1 MGLSDRTRTVWA
13 KSHVDELGGL
23 DGWLPLYQHLDDA
36 ASVAAHLWDEWAPR
50 SIKRT
55 LARSFGTEAA
65 ARSTVVWL
73 AGVHDVGKASP
84 AFAVQVPTLAGP
96 MHRAGLEIRPQIAG
110 DKQRQ
115 LIRHEVVSHL
125 AIRTWLRDT
134 HGLTA
139 LQANALASIAAAHHG
154 NPPSASHIHAA
165 EDLPDFIGTGSWE
178 EARVELLDHAARSWT
193 DAETH
198 AAWRDAA
205 LTQPALV
212 LLDGL
217 VIVADWIASSNYFP
231 CADLGEHLHDS
242 GTARALRAWRRLR
255 FPAPWTA
262 QPSESD
268 AAELLARRFTLPPE
282 ATPHATQL
290 AAVDI
295 AREMAEPELMI
306 IEAEM
311 GSGKTEAALLA
322 AEILAA
328 KFGLSGIFIGL
339 PTRATADG
347 MFGRIIEWARRL
359 ELGDPTG
366 IYLAHGTSALNP
378 DFERL
383 TSASFQSIG
392 AQPTGDEDAID
403 EPVIAHR
410 WFSSPRRGPLASF
423 VVGTVDQAL
432 FAGHRSRYVML
443 RHLAFASKV
452 VIIDE
457 AHAYDDFMT
466 TYLERFLE
474 WVGAYEV
481 PVIMLSATLPS
492 HRRGAFHAAYARGR
506 AALRNPGSR
515 GPARETHHD
524 SAANARHYPLISATR
539 SSGAPALVSP
549 EAPRSRRHVSVQTA
563 PDDNETLLALIDDAL
578 RDGGTVAIIRN
589 TVRRAQETAAL
600 LRTRTRFPVTVAH
613 SHFLAID
620 RARKDRDLVERFG
633 PRGDRPAAHIVV
645 ATQVIEQSLDLDFDL
660 LISDIAPID
669 LLLQR
674 VGRLHRHH
682 RAERPAPIAAPRL
695 VITGMDAGATPP
707 TFDGGAKSV
716 YGELLLLRSLAALDG
731 RSAIALPDDIAP
743 LVEAVYGDEVE
754 LIPEA
759 WRQRHEEAKLAY
771 ERAAREQKR
780 KASSY
785 TLGPVR
791 AANPTLIGW
800 ITGTDV
806 DPELAA
812 PGRAT
817 VRDSEGETLEV
828 IVLQRGADGIL
839 RTPSWIGGLAAAQIP
854 DNEVPDA
861 ALTRA
866 IMGCKLRLPIGM
878 CGGNAIDKHIAA
890 LERAFDLPFW
900 HGSHLLKGELVLVV
914 DAAGRARLN
923 EFDLDYSAAEGL
935 RFTRRERV
943 NP

>member
-13 KSHVDELGGL
+13 KSRVDELGSL
-23 DGWLPLYQHLDDA
+23 DGWLPLYQHLNDS
-36 ASVAAHLWDEWAPR
+36 ASVAAHLWDDWAPR
-50 SIKRT
+50 SIKST
-55 LARSFGTEAA
+55 LARCFGSEAA

-84 AFAVQVPTLAGP
+84 AFAVQVSALAEP
-96 MHRAGLEIRPQIAG
+96 MHRAGLEIPTQIAG

-115 LIRHEVVSHL
+115 LTRHEVVSHL
-125 AIRTWLRDT
+125 AIRTWLRGT

-139 LQANALASIAAAHHG
+139 PQANALASIAAAHHG
-154 NPPSASHIHAA
+154 NPPSASHINAA
-165 EDLPDFIGTGSWE
+165 EDLPDFIGTGAWAD
-178 EARVELLDHAARSWT
+178 ARVELLDHAARSWT

-198 AAWRDAA
+198 AAWRDAT
-205 LTQPALV
+205 LTQPTLV
-212 LLDGL
+212 LLNGL
-217 VIVADWIASSNYFP
+217 VIIADWIASSNYFP
-231 CADLGEHLHDS
+231 AVDLREHPRES
-242 GTARALRAWRRLR
+242 GATRASRAWRRLE

-262 QPSESD
+262 QPATTD
-268 AAELLARRFTLPPE
+268 AAELLARRFALPPG
-282 ATPHATQL
+282 ATPHSTQL

-295 AREMAEPELMI
+295 AQGMTEPELMI
-306 IEAEM
+306 VEAEM
-311 GSGKTEAALLA
+311 GSGKTEAALLS

-328 KFGLSGIFIGL
+328 RFGLSGIFIGL

-347 MFGRIIEWARRL
+347 MFGRIIDWARKL
-359 ELGDPTG
+359 ELHDPAG

-383 TSASFQSIG
+383 TNAYFRSIG
-392 AQPTGDEDAID
+392 AQPAGDEDATD

-452 VIIDE
+452 VVIDE

-474 WVGAYEV
+474 WVGAYGV

-492 HRRGAFHAAYARGR
+492 HRRAAFHAAYARGR
-506 AALRNPGSR
+506 AALRAPGSR
-515 GPARETHHD
+515 GPAQTTQHESVAIARE
-524 SAANARHYPLISATR
+524 YPLISATR
-539 SSGAPALVSP
+539 SSGEPLLIAPEV
-549 EAPRSRRHVSVQTA
+549 PRSRTRVSVELVA
-563 PDDNETLLALIDDAL
+563 DDDDALIALIDGAL
-578 RDGGTVAIIRN
+578 RNGGTVAIIRN
-589 TVRRAQETAAL
+589 TVRRAQETAAV
-600 LRTRTRFPVTVAH
+600 LRARTPFPVTVAH

-645 ATQVIEQSLDLDFDL
+645 ATQVIEQSLDVDFDL
-660 LISDIAPID
+660 LLSDIAPID

-674 VGRLHRHH
+674 VGRLHRHA
-682 RAERPAPIAAPRL
+682 RAERPAPVAAPRL
-695 VITGMDAGATPP
+695 VITGVDAGAAPP
-707 TFDGGAKSV
+707 IFDGGAKRV

-731 RSAIALPDDIAP
+731 RSEIVLPDDIAP
-743 LVEAVYGDEVE
+743 LVEAVYGNDIGLV
-754 LIPEA
+754 PEA
-759 WRQRHEEAKLAY
+759 WRKRHEEAKLAH
-771 ERAAREQKR
+771 ELAVREQKR

-791 AANPTLIGW
+791 GGNPTLIGW

-828 IVLQRGADGIL
+828 IVLQRSTDGIL
-839 RTPSWIGGLAAAQIP
+839 RTPSWIGDHSAVQIP
-854 DNEVPDA
+854 DNEIPDA
-861 ALTRA
+861 ALTHA
-866 IMGCKLRLPIGM
+866 ILGCKLRLPIGM
-878 CGGNAIDKHIAA
+878 CGGDAIDRHITA

-900 HGSHLLKGELVLVV
+900 HASHLLKGELVLVV

-923 EFDLDYSAAEGL
+923 EFDLEYSPTEGL
-935 RFTRRERV
+935 RFTRREPVKR
-943 NP
+943 